1 MGLRIPRAL
10 PVAVKRLF
18 GRAPLF
24 AALLIA
30 LPGLWHTFDATRRAS
45 FTSLGRD
52 QGIFQYIAWAVRQG
66 DVLYRDIRDVNGPV
80 VTMVHIAFQWLGG
93 EDEHRFRT
101 LDLLATGLSF
111 AMAGAL
117 VASKARVV
125 ERLAWALAAW
135 TACSAQYLMYG
146 FWDTAQRESF
156 LDWFVI
162 VSIALWSAAD
172 ETRSR
177 KGTLLVAA
185 AGLTSFVPWLGKP
198 TFALFTF
205 AQLAALLFERDRK
218 RRLGVFLAGGAVG
231 LIAPFLFLVVAGDLR
246 AWFEITFVDVP
257 AMYRFIWPRPA
268 SVIVSIPGYTSNV
281 VYAAGTST
289 VMLGLIARRILPARM
304 LPIAAM
310 PVLGVVSMLVQ
321 AKGFPYHFHP
331 ITLGTTFCWVATAA
345 ALRGRWPI
353 PTMLGAAVIGVKVAM
368 LVRWAPY
375 PPLPTA
381 GEDLESGSRLAYFD
395 RIDYFP
401 EQFRQTAAVV
411 REKTKPTDRV
421 QTYAMDAYLLFLAR
435 RLSATPYIYAY
446 DLNADAALWGAY
458 DEGGLHPTEPQRAVI
473 RGIRDA
479 HIAALTRS
487 VRDRPPAAFILVSLS
502 PLMSTSDALVDF
514 EKHCP
519 EAADYMHEHYTN
531 LGGHPSAVWLRSD
544 LAPPREPAPENPND

>member
-1 MGLRIPRAL
+1 
-10 PVAVKRLF
+10 VKRLF

-246 AWFEITFVDVP
+246 AWFEIEV
-257 AMYRFIWPRPA
+257 RP
-268 SVIVSIPGYTSNV
+268 
-281 VYAAGTST
+281 
-289 VMLGLIARRILPARM
+289 
-304 LPIAAM
+304 
-310 PVLGVVSMLVQ
+310 
-321 AKGFPYHFHP
+321 
-331 ITLGTTFCWVATAA
+331 
-345 ALRGRWPI
+345 
-353 PTMLGAAVIGVKVAM
+353 
-368 LVRWAPY
+368 
-375 PPLPTA
+375 
-381 GEDLESGSRLAYFD
+381 
-395 RIDYFP
+395 
-401 EQFRQTAAVV
+401 
-411 REKTKPTDRV
+411 
-421 QTYAMDAYLLFLAR
+421 
-435 RLSATPYIYAY
+435 RLSADSDVFPPPGPTPTDNGLSWSIPSHLLFVSAKGSDGKREYRATGTI
-446 DLNADAALWGAY
+446 LRFFEQPVAA
-458 DEGGLHPTEPQRAVI
+458 I
-473 RGIRDA
+473 
-479 HIAALTRS
+479 
-487 VRDRPPAAFILVSLS
+487 
-502 PLMSTSDALVDF
+502 
-514 EKHCP
+514 
-519 EAADYMHEHYTN
+519 
-531 LGGHPSAVWLRSD
+531 SAGVWECRYVLR
-544 LAPPREPAPENPND
+544 LAKK